1 MYREPVFRWKMP
13 FETAPS
19 IRLTASISAF
29 FAALESPDSIAVRT
43 RLTQERTLVRM
54 CRLRAVRLTVWRAR
68 FFAEAWLA
76 TLISSP

>member
-1 MYREPVFRWKMP
+1 
-13 FETAPS
+13 
-19 IRLTASISAF
+19 
-29 FAALESPDSIAVRT
+29 
-43 RLTQERTLVRM
+43 LVRM